1 MKSIALFI
9 LAFFSSVFIVLVIY
23 SDDIGKT
30 QVDYQGYQRIQN
42 MLEGI
47 DK

>member
-1 MKSIALFI
+1 MKSFSLFL

-30 QVDYQGYQRIQN
+30 QVDYQGYSRIQN